1 MSKFSKVGLR
11 RVVGASAVAAAAA
24 VGLASMGAGN
34 AAAASLP
41 NGSKV
46 TVGVD
51 GTKIVL
57 KRTGESAYSIPSLE
71 DNGAGR
77 TALLSGHYTA
87 SAPKGTDVSLSVGV
101 LVGCQV
107 DISGLSSTLGANLSV
122 LPTPGGDASIGLT
135 APITPGQA
143 KTAGVDGAEAADGGT
158 ATVDVSDY
166 QIYLPTC
173 GGYAQARTFIT
184 ATVTGNYYTTSTLW
198 GAPFSLT

>member
-71 DNGAGR
+71 SNGAGR

-101 LVGCQV
+101 AVGCQV
-107 DISGLSSTLGANLSV
+107 DISGLSSNFGASVNL
-122 LPTPGGDASIGLT
+122 LALTGNASLGLT

-143 KTAGVDGAEAADGGT
+143 GTASVDGAEAAKGGT

-173 GGYAQARTFIT
+173 AGYAQARTFIT
-184 ATVTGNYYTTSTLW
+184 ATVTGNYYVTSTLW